1 MQAIYSKNSLGSFFD
16 IKDFVMGVCLS
27 TVTTF
32 VQQPFPI
39 SRNKKDEDL
48 SEIKYFN
55 NSNSKNIDKVIEMML
70 GEDAEMIADFLGYKP
85 DDEVLNNNQLLE
97 EELEIVAR
105 QMPDD
110 ILIKFYEKSQEKSR
124 RESEKNYC
132 LQAIENLLTDME
144 DYKSKLQ
151 YKDKMESIIE
161 VIDTAI
167 TNIEALKSDM
177 E

>member
-1 MQAIYSKNSLGSFFD
+1 ML
-16 IKDFVMGVCLS
+16 
-27 TVTTF
+27 
-32 VQQPFPI
+32 
-39 SRNKKDEDL
+39 
-48 SEIKYFN
+48 
-55 NSNSKNIDKVIEMML
+55 IDKVIEMML

-97 EELEIVAR
+97 EELENVAR

-124 RESEKNYC
+124 RE
-132 LQAIENLLTDME
+132 NLLTDME

-151 YKDKMESIIE
+151 YKDKTESIIE

-167 TNIEALKSDM
+167 TNIEALKSDI

>member
-1 MQAIYSKNSLGSFFD
+1 ML
-16 IKDFVMGVCLS
+16 
-27 TVTTF
+27 
-32 VQQPFPI
+32 
-39 SRNKKDEDL
+39 
-48 SEIKYFN
+48 
-55 NSNSKNIDKVIEMML
+55 IDKVIEMML

-110 ILIKFYEKSQEKSR
+110 ILIKFYEKSQE
-124 RESEKNYC
+124 N
-132 LQAIENLLTDME
+132 
-144 DYKSKLQ
+144 YKSKLQ